1 MASILDYAALAAHVY
16 NDQRDNGSIVEGVN
30 RLDLPSEWM
39 QLSTSTGFTAGDNL
53 NALNPFSFTGGAYL
67 NAATGEIVIAYKGTD
82 FLLEFAG
89 RAWNTAGDLAADLGL
104 TFDRL
109 LPLGIG
115 QQLSASAYYLAVKD
129 GAVQHGHDPA
139 RSNDPH
145 WEMAA

>member
-1 MASILDYAALAAHVY
+1 MATNLENAALAALVY
-16 NDQRDNGSIVEGVN
+16 NDQRGGGNGSPIN
-30 RLDLPSEWM
+30 RLPLPPGWQSLSDL
-39 QLSTSTGFTAGDNL
+39 GFTAGDNL